1 MSGSLE
7 IPFQNRL
14 FKIRGNADPL
24 SQLRKHH
31 SVDTIQISRSIRRT
45 GADRGI
51 DRKLSR
57 AQPLPD
63 MSETF
68 PGMFQNS
75 LGIRVIPQV
84 LVKCNVFQNIF
95 DFITNLSDCVP
106 DSCKNAYRRS
116 VVFPGASP
124 AGSGVP
130 VSGILESSLSAA
142 DSTSAAVAENAVGSS
157 ASTSLGVPTDSG
169 VCSSVVC
176 SAEAGV
182 FSFPVVSVDVRSV
195 FSGFS
200 TEESYSV
207 KNKNFTQISRDQDNR
222 SSSAIDRTAILLSR

>member
-68 PGMFQNS
+68 PGMFQKS

-106 DSCKNAYRRS
+106 DSCEKNPYRRS

-130 VSGILESSLSAA
+130 GSGIPESSLSAA

-157 ASTSLGVPTDSG
+157 ASISLGVPTDSG

-207 KNKNFTQISRDQDNR
+207 KNKNFTQNFPGIRIIAVHPQ
-222 SSSAIDRTAILLSR
+222 

>member
-68 PGMFQNS
+68 PGMFQKP

-106 DSCKNAYRRS
+106 DSCKKCVQTIRSLPGSFSCWLRRS
-116 VVFPGASP
+116 RFRDCLLYTSP
-124 AGSGVP
+124 SP
-130 VSGILESSLSAA
+130 
-142 DSTSAAVAENAVGSS
+142 
-157 ASTSLGVPTDSG
+157 
-169 VCSSVVC
+169 
-176 SAEAGV
+176 
-182 FSFPVVSVDVRSV
+182 
-195 FSGFS
+195 
-200 TEESYSV
+200 
-207 KNKNFTQISRDQDNR
+207 RDTR
-222 SSSAIDRTAILLSR
+222 

>member
-68 PGMFQNS
+68 PGMFQKS

-106 DSCKNAYRRS
+106 DSCKKSVQTIRSLPGSFSRWLRRS
-116 VVFPGASP
+116 RFRD
-124 AGSGVP
+124 
-130 VSGILESSLSAA
+130 SGILPFRSRLNICGRCRECRGIFCFDQLRRPDRFRGMFFCCLLRRSGCFL
-142 DSTSAAVAENAVGSS
+142 
-157 ASTSLGVPTDSG
+157 VPCRFRRCP
-169 VCSSVVC
+169 VC
-176 SAEAGV
+176 
-182 FSFPVVSVDVRSV
+182 FLR
-195 FSGFS
+195 
-200 TEESYSV
+200 
-207 KNKNFTQISRDQDNR
+207 
-222 SSSAIDRTAILLSR
+222 LLYGRII

>member
-63 MSETF
+63 MS
-68 PGMFQNS
+68 
-75 LGIRVIPQV
+75 
-84 LVKCNVFQNIF
+84 VKAYGQLEF
-95 DFITNLSDCVP
+95 NL
-106 DSCKNAYRRS
+106 
-116 VVFPGASP
+116 
-124 AGSGVP
+124 
-130 VSGILESSLSAA
+130 
-142 DSTSAAVAENAVGSS
+142 
-157 ASTSLGVPTDSG
+157 
-169 VCSSVVC
+169 
-176 SAEAGV
+176 
-182 FSFPVVSVDVRSV
+182 
-195 FSGFS
+195 
-200 TEESYSV
+200 
-207 KNKNFTQISRDQDNR
+207 
-222 SSSAIDRTAILLSR
+222 

>member
-51 DRKLSR
+51 DRKISR

-68 PGMFQNS
+68 PGMFQKS

-106 DSCKNAYRRS
+106 DSCKKCVQTIRS
-116 VVFPGASP
+116 LPGSFS
-124 AGSGVP
+124 GSGVP
-130 VSGILESSLSAA
+130 GSGIPESSLSAA

-157 ASTSLGVPTDSG
+157 ASISLGVPTDSG

-207 KNKNFTQISRDQDNR
+207 KNKNFTQIFPGSG
-222 SSSAIDRTAILLSR
+222 

>member
-1 MSGSLE
+1 MFSRILL
-7 IPFQNRL
+7 I
-14 FKIRGNADPL
+14 L
-24 SQLRKHH
+24 SQ
-31 SVDTIQISRSIRRT
+31 IFRT
-45 GADRGI
+45 VYRI
-51 DRKLSR
+51 
-57 AQPLPD
+57 
-63 MSETF
+63 
-68 PGMFQNS
+68 
-75 LGIRVIPQV
+75 
-84 LVKCNVFQNIF
+84 LVKN
-95 DFITNLSDCVP
+95 P
-106 DSCKNAYRRS
+106 YRRS

-130 VSGILESSLSAA
+130 GSGIPESSLSAA

-157 ASTSLGVPTDSG
+157 ASISLGVPTDSG

>member
-68 PGMFQNS
+68 PGMFQKS

-95 DFITNLSDCVP
+95 DFITNLSVYRILV
-106 DSCKNAYRRS
+106 KNAYRRS

-130 VSGILESSLSAA
+130 GSGIPESSLSAA

-157 ASTSLGVPTDSG
+157 ASISLGVPTDSG

-207 KNKNFTQISRDQDNR
+207 KNKNFTQIFPGSG
-222 SSSAIDRTAILLSR
+222 